1 MRPRINTPTPLIS
14 GPVFSSEVYTIHGHK
29 DIFFYRRVEAILKT
43 KEVAKAKQTTIV
55 MLLNGTP
62 FIEFKPTGKY
72 SYIYN
77 PNNDKKTDPYLKQL
91 FIQKGYTIAA

>member
-1 MRPRINTPTPLIS
+1 MEQQFGL
-14 GPVFSSEVYTIHGHK
+14 ELYTILGHK

-43 KEVAKAKQTTIV
+43 KEVAKAKGTTIV
-55 MLLNGTP
+55 MLLNGSP

-72 SYIYN
+72 SYVYN
-77 PNNDKKTDPYLKQL
+77 PANDKKTAPYLKQL